1 MKAMTSSR
9 LSRGGGILAIFALLA
24 VAGTVA
30 LTTFGWMANLGWP
43 NLDAEH
49 DSVVTEAAG
58 ALSGID
64 LDKKMI
70 RLGTTPSGRGAAA
83 FVVTADTRLTV
94 DNTEGALADLR
105 DGMQVKVV
113 YERRDDTR
121 LAWSVEASTTQDAPI
136 VEDGTRPN
144 AAQPLIDP
152 SHTIDTASLTPA
164 RSSGQ
169 TMVPSASMRPT
180 ASSVSHLRASSA
192 RTPFGSS
199 SVIFTAAQLIGPAL
213 SFQLPGRPWKLD
225 TSTPCSSPAT
235 SGSTAA
241 SGTASGSATAAGA
254 AAATAVASVAAGTAS
269 AASASVPGIGGG
281 GGGSG
286 SGGGG
291 GGLAAGAGT
300 GGVSVAP

>member
-169 TMVPSASMRPT
+169 
-180 ASSVSHLRASSA
+180 
-192 RTPFGSS
+192 
-199 SVIFTAAQLIGPAL
+199 
-213 SFQLPGRPWKLD
+213 
-225 TSTPCSSPAT
+225 STPN
-235 SGSTAA
+235 
-241 SGTASGSATAAGA
+241 GA
-254 AAATAVASVAAGTAS
+254 HAQMPTPGPSLRVRPSVDGDT
-269 AASASVPGIGGG
+269 PR
-281 GGGSG
+281 
-286 SGGGG
+286 SGGGTADFHPRTRVRLG
-291 GGLAAGAGT
+291 APPARDEAGNGETSTRAQDSPHSQGRESDPSAVIDWLLT
-300 GGVSVAP
+300 PREQAFPDVSGR